1 MKPIILTIV
10 GFLLVIPPWTVGQEP
25 PTADPRVDKA
35 GRPNAGGEERAG
47 KFEKKYPSDAAY
59 PELELSRIAFGSCY
73 RPGSRLR
80 KGDPWD
86 VWKVIKAIEPQVM
99 LLLGDNHY
107 ADSQTP
113 ERIERGYRGLEADRP
128 YMDFRE
134 EIPTFAVWDN
144 HDYASKYPGKDF
156 KYAARS
162 EQLFLEHFRVPESD
176 PRQSRVGVYG
186 SWIFGEHP
194 NRVQIIMLDGHR
206 HRDQLPGKNGNFR
219 SDPDPGK
226 TFLGPEQWKWLEK
239 QLAREAE
246 MRVIGSPIQVLSK
259 EHRWRRWDM
268 FPKQR
273 ERLLDLVGE
282 ASGTTVFLSGD
293 RHRGE
298 ISRLATEGRKPVCDV
313 TASGYFHV
321 REAEER
327 NSLRVGKLINQPHF
341 GALEVDWESRTVAMK
356 VLCSREGT
364 VLVEHEES
372 ILP

>member
-1 MKPIILTIV
+1 
-10 GFLLVIPPWTVGQEP
+10 
-25 PTADPRVDKA
+25 
-35 GRPNAGGEERAG
+35 
-47 KFEKKYPSDAAY
+47 
-59 PELELSRIAFGSCY
+59 
-73 RPGSRLR
+73 
-80 KGDPWD
+80 
-86 VWKVIKAIEPQVM
+86 
-99 LLLGDNHY
+99 
-107 ADSQTP
+107 
-113 ERIERGYRGLEADRP
+113 
-128 YMDFRE
+128 
-134 EIPTFAVWDN
+134 
-144 HDYASKYPGKDF
+144 
-156 KYAARS
+156 
-162 EQLFLEHFRVPESD
+162 
-176 PRQSRVGVYG
+176 
-186 SWIFGEHP
+186 
-194 NRVQIIMLDGHR
+194 
-206 HRDQLPGKNGNFR
+206 
-219 SDPDPGK
+219 
-226 TFLGPEQWKWLEK
+226 
-239 QLAREAE
+239 
-246 MRVIGSPIQVLSK
+246 
-259 EHRWRRWDM
+259 M